1 MRKNSWIIGGVLTCL
16 ILSVGA
22 YFWATGLIDS
32 LYAFR
37 SPLHDNPPQ
46 PGQALG
52 QPQTRRVVFVLIDAL
67 RLDTSQNAQVMPVLN
82 ELRQAGASAQMH
94 SRPPSYSEPGYS
106 VLFTGAWPELSDG
119 PAVNLDYADI
129 PTWTQD
135 NLFSAAH
142 RAGLKTAVS
151 GYYWFEKLIP
161 QKDVD
166 QSFYT
171 PGEDQVADR
180 QVVDAALPWL
190 REGGAG
196 LVLIHIDQVD
206 YAGHHEGGP
215 RSPNWDAAASRAD
228 SLLGEIL
235 STLDLKQDTILV
247 VSDHGQI
254 DAGGH
259 GGNEPVT
266 LLEPFV
272 LAGAGVKPGQYG
284 DVDMVDVA
292 PTLAALLGANLPA
305 STQGQ
310 ARTQMLALPQ
320 EELQAIQ
327 SAQAQQQAALVS
339 AFQAAI
345 GHTVSVPEGAQDVAA
360 HEAAIQAARTAREN
374 SQRLPRFL
382 LAGVLALIPAILLVW
397 KRNLAT
403 IWWVVGGLLYLGV
416 FNFRYAIADGRTYSL
431 SSVTGVNDL
440 IVYIAVTSFLSLLV
454 SWLFVSFIL
463 GAFQFKPRRAAKAAM
478 GLVMVTLYLLSLP
491 VLWSFAWNG
500 ALITWTLPEF
510 TSSFLS
516 LLSLIQILM
525 VSVLGLLFVGLAA
538 LVARYSPVLVRYRTM
553 FGKAQKDSSS

>member
-1 MRKNSWIIGGVLTCL
+1 MKKNSWLIGGVLTCL
-16 ILSVGA
+16 ILAVGA
-22 YFWATGLIDS
+22 YFWATGLMDS
-32 LYAFR
+32 LYDFR
-37 SPLHDNPPQ
+37 SPLHANPPA
-46 PGQALG
+46 PGQTLG

-67 RLDTSQNAQVMPVLN
+67 RLDTSENAQVMPVLN
-82 ELRQAGASAQMH
+82 ELRQEGASAQMH

-119 PAVNLDYADI
+119 PALNLDYADI

-142 RAGLKTAVS
+142 RAGLKTAAS
-151 GYYWFEKLIP
+151 GYDWFEKLIP

-171 PGEDQVADR
+171 PGEDKVADR

-190 REGGAG
+190 REGGAS

-215 RSPNWDAAASRAD
+215 RSPNWNAAASRAD
-228 SLLGEIL
+228 GLLGEIL
-235 STLDLKQDTILV
+235 ATLDLKQDTLLV

-259 GGNEPVT
+259 GGNDPVT

-284 DVDMVDVA
+284 DIYMVDVA

-310 ARTQMLALPQ
+310 ARTAMLALPQ
-320 EELQAIQ
+320 EELQAVQ
-327 SAQAQQQAALVS
+327 AAQVQQQAALVS
-339 AFQAAI
+339 AFQTAI
-345 GHTVSVPEGAQDVAA
+345 GQPVSVPAGAQDVAA
-360 HEAAIQAARTAREN
+360 YEAAIEAARAARQN
-374 SQRLPRFL
+374 SERLPRFF
-382 LAGVLALIPAILLVW
+382 LAGMLALIPAILLVW
-397 KRNLAT
+397 RRNLAT
-403 IWWVVGGLLYLGV
+403 VWWAAGSLLYLGL

-454 SWLFVSFIL
+454 SWLFVAFVL
-463 GAFQFKPRRAAKAAM
+463 GAFQFKPRRAAKVTM
-478 GLVMVTLYLLSLP
+478 GLVVMTLYLLSLP

-500 ALITWTLPEF
+500 ALVTWSMPEF

-525 VSVLGLLFVGLAA
+525 VSVVGLLFVGLAA
-538 LVARYSPVLVRYRTM
+538 LVARYSPVLARYRGM
-553 FGKAQKDSSS
+553 FGKTPKDAPS